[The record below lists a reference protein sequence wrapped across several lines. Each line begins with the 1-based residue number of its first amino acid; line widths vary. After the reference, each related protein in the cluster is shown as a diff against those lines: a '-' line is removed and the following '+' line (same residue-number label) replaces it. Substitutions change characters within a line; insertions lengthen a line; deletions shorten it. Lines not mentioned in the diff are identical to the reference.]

1 MESFAPPTERLRITE
16 CKADYLSRTKRKI
29 TNRAIAEIAFKG
41 MRIDPKKRGELLS
54 RWDAGERLS
63 HLNERI
69 LTGICTAL
77 GCTVKDL
84 TGE

>member
-1 MESFAPPTERLRITE
+1 MTTPKTRLRLTE
-16 CKADYLSRTKRKI
+16 QKAEYLTRTGQKI

-54 RWDAGERLS
+54 RWDAGERMK
-63 HLNERI
+63 HCTDRI

>member
-1 MESFAPPTERLRITE
+1 MMNTTTKRLRLTQ
-16 CKADYLSRTKRKI
+16 CKADYFTRTGVKI